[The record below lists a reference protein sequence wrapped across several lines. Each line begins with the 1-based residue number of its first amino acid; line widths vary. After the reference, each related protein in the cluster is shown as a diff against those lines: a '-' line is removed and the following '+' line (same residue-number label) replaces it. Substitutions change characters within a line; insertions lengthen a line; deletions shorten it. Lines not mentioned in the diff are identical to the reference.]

1 MASIIKKN
9 RRNAGKTAR
18 SVADCNFKSDLY
30 RSEPDSETTI
40 LCADADTTVLCSDAG
55 TTVLSADSGTTV
67 LAADADTTVLA
78 ADENQN
84 VPAPD
89 SSTTLL
95 SEESEETIPPADSDT
110 TVLSS
115 PEEPPNVEDIFLSE
129 PPGTTVLNFAD
140 VKDKIPFGVVPED
153 DELEIEPEPQVKPA
167 SQAAPA
173 TEQKP
178 DPKVVISVEV
188 KGSGDVFD
196 ISKDSTTVG
205 KSKYSDVQIKNT
217 QTVSR
222 THIILHRKENRLFVE
237 DNSSLNGTFINNE
250 KLTSGET
257 REVFDGDVV
266 RISDEELIVSVKEEA

>member
-40 LCADADTTVLCSDAG
+40 LCADSNTTILCSDAG
-55 TTVLSADSGTTV
+55 DTALTADLVTTVL
-67 LAADADTTVLA
+67 
-78 ADENQN
+78 
-84 VPAPD
+84 D
-89 SSTTLL
+89 SS
-95 SEESEETIPPADSDT
+95 EDS
-110 TVLSS
+110 VKI
-115 PEEPPNVEDIFLSE
+115 EDNLFSE

-140 VKDKIPFGVVPED
+140 VKDKIPFGVVPDDDEAED
-153 DELEIEPEPQVKPA
+153 DELEPAPEPQAEASSEPAPMLEEKP
-167 SQAAPA
+167 
-173 TEQKP
+173 E
-178 DPKVVISVEV
+178 PKVVISVEV
-188 KGSGDVFD
+188 RGSGDVFE
-196 ISKDSTTVG
+196 ITKDSTTVG

-266 RISDEELIVSVKEEA
+266 RISDEELIVCVKEEA